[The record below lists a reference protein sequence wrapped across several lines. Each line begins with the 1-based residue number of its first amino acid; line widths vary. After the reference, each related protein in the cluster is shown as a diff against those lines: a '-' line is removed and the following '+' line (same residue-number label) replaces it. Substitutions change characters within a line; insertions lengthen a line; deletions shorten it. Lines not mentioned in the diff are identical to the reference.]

1 MADRAHVADAYGG
14 RLWRHDPHGSV
25 VDGVFWVGTDHT
37 PPALRLKRL
46 RRWAHGRDLHVG
58 IPGRRSRGPLF
69 ERRSGCLC
77 GFRHGTC
84 AARYRS
90 GPHVVIG
97 VSRPPIHEGE
107 RALFG
112 DNDGVDS
119 RAPGAAAGSAG
130 VVTSLSDKRDERELI
145 ASVLRKDRKAAARFV
160 AAHIDAVY
168 AYARHRLS
176 PHADLVDDVVQDV
189 FLAAL
194 KGLAT
199 FEGQSSLRW
208 LVAIARHKIED
219 IYRQRLRAALALD
232 MDSTEDEP
240 ASNEIPLDEQ
250 IDKARADA
258 KTRRVLERMPE
269 RYALILL
276 WRYWEQRSARDVAG
290 AIGTTEKSVERLLA
304 RARAKFKELWL
315 KE

>member
-1 MADRAHVADAYGG
+1 VTEGPPDVREPLASITARQPHHLCLRFVHVSAS
-14 RLWRHDPHGSV
+14 LS
-25 VDGVFWVGTDHT
+25 
-37 PPALRLKRL
+37 
-46 RRWAHGRDLHVG
+46 
-58 IPGRRSRGPLF
+58 RRSL
-69 ERRSGCLC
+69 
-77 GFRHGTC
+77 
-84 AARYRS
+84 
-90 GPHVVIG
+90 
-97 VSRPPIHEGE
+97 IHEGE

-119 RAPGAAAGSAG
+119 RAPGAPTQPVN
-130 VVTSLSDKRDERELI
+130 VVASLSDTSNDERELI
-145 ASVLRKDRKAAARFV
+145 ASVLRKDRKAAARLV

-194 KGLAT
+194 KGLAA
-199 FEGQSSLRW
+199 FEGQSSLRTW

-232 MDSTEDEP
+232 LDSIEVEP
-240 ASNEIPLDEQ
+240 TSKEIALDEK
-250 IDKARADA
+250 IDKARAGV

-276 WRYWEQRSARDVAG
+276 WRYWEQRSARDVAA

>member
-1 MADRAHVADAYGG
+1 
-14 RLWRHDPHGSV
+14 V
-25 VDGVFWVGTDHT
+25 VLT
-37 PPALRLKRL
+37 
-46 RRWAHGRDLHVG
+46 
-58 IPGRRSRGPLF
+58 SSS
-69 ERRSGCLC
+69 E
-77 GFRHGTC
+77 
-84 AARYRS
+84 
-90 GPHVVIG
+90 
-97 VSRPPIHEGE
+97 VSCRPPKHEGE

-119 RAPGAAAGSAG
+119 RAPGAATRPVH
-130 VVTSLSDKRDERELI
+130 VVKPLSDKSDEHELI
-145 ASVLRKDRKAAARFV
+145 ASILRKDRKAAARLV
-160 AAHIDAVY
+160 AAHLDAVY

-199 FEGQSSLRW
+199 FEGQSSLRTW

-232 MDSTEDEP
+232 LDSTEDEP
-240 ASNEIPLDEQ
+240 ASIEIPLDEQ
-250 IDKARADA
+250 IDKARASA
-258 KTRRVLERMPE
+258 KTRRVLQRMPE
-269 RYALILL
+269 RYAFILL
-276 WRYWEQRSARDVAG
+276 WRYWEQRSARDVAA